1 LNSSQRKRR
10 KEQMESIRKNSYYI
24 KVEGDSSLNYSISWF
39 AQWRVLMSRSWL
51 SFQRDVTA
59 FGSRVVFT
67 IVWIGIFYVLCHGNA
82 EHRTYPESYSDLITS
97 LTLGFAGIQGLSL
110 LALPYAQHTAKIFES
125 DMNQNLYRPSAYVV
139 AALVFAFLS
148 LPFTQIIVAI
158 CYFYFLGLSGISD
171 FIYFGLVL
179 LLLAVVCEVLALS
192 TALLTRKPSV
202 MYLTA
207 GAIHFLWLLLS
218 GGIIRM
224 CTNVH
229 NVVCAVSYVS
239 PPKWA
244 MDGLLQLTMAKYHYY
259 VPSPSSSPISI
270 SGQSILVDDYCF
282 DTWRHATNE
291 AVSFLAL
298 GSMVGILL
306 IAFFISARL
315 VQSGFRSA

>member
-1 LNSSQRKRR
+1 
-10 KEQMESIRKNSYYI
+10 M
-24 KVEGDSSLNYSISWF
+24 
-39 AQWRVLMSRSWL
+39 
-51 SFQRDVTA
+51 
-59 FGSRVVFT
+59 
-67 IVWIGIFYVLCHGNA
+67 FYVLCHGDAQGRN
-82 EHRTYPESYSDLITS
+82 YPTDYKDLITS
-97 LTLGFAGIQGLSL
+97 LSLGFAGIQGLSL
-110 LALPYAQHTAKIFES
+110 FALPHAQHTAKIFEN

-158 CYFYFLGLSGISD
+158 CYFYFLGLRGISN

-192 TALLTRKPSV
+192 VALIARRPSI

-224 CTNVH
+224 CTNVN

-244 MDGLLQLTMAKYHYY
+244 MDGLLQLTMANYDYTFNSMGSTS
-259 VPSPSSSPISI
+259 VI
-270 SGQSILVDDYCF
+270 SGDSILNSNYCF
-282 DTWRHATNE
+282 RTWRHANNE
-291 AVSFLAL
+291 YLSFIAL
-298 GSMVGILL
+298 GAMVCVLL
-306 IAFFISARL
+306 VVFLISARL
-315 VQSGFRSA
+315 VQGGFKSN